1 MTIASLLF
9 ELLIWA
15 HVATGF
21 VGLAAFW
28 VPVFAR
34 KGGRAHVQAGRVYTY
49 CAYIVTLSAVT
60 ASAGRIVSYQFQ
72 GVSASQNGPTFTGS
86 PSFSATSGW

>member
-21 VGLAAFW
+21 VGLAA
-28 VPVFAR
+28 
-34 KGGRAHVQAGRVYTY
+34 
-49 CAYIVTLSAVT
+49 
-60 ASAGRIVSYQFQ
+60 
-72 GVSASQNGPTFTGS
+72 
-86 PSFSATSGW
+86 ATTS